1 MCPLQ
6 LLHVW
11 STSLACTSE
20 QRLSSALCSVSLGLS
35 CYPRL
40 CSSVAYFVPLQE
52 RLKTLQGQWE
62 GLLQQAELKRKR
74 LTDAQRREVFV
85 HEADEVLAWISDK
98 KAVAGSEELGRDLE
112 HVLMLQKKFND
123 FLKVGD

>member
-1 MCPLQ
+1 MCL
-6 LLHVW
+6 
-11 STSLACTSE
+11 
-20 QRLSSALCSVSLGLS
+20 
-35 CYPRL
+35 
-40 CSSVAYFVPLQE
+40 SVAFLVPLQE

-98 KAVAGSEELGRDLE
+98 KAIASSEELGRDLE